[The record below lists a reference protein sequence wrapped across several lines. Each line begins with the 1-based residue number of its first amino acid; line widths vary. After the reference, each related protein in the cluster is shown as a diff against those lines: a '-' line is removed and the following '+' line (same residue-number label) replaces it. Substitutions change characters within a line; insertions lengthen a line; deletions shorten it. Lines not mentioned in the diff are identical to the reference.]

1 MFVLGMLINKQRR
14 MSSLYLSNDMN
25 DIHVDID
32 DLQEKHNHIKVRQLR
47 YSSLLYNYFMN
58 SL

>member
-1 MFVLGMLINKQRR
+1 MFVLGMLINEQRR
-14 MSSLYLSNDMN
+14 MFLLYLSNDMN

-58 SL
+58 GL

>member
-1 MFVLGMLINKQRR
+1 
-14 MSSLYLSNDMN
+14 MN
-25 DIHVDID
+25 DIYVDID

-58 SL
+58 GL